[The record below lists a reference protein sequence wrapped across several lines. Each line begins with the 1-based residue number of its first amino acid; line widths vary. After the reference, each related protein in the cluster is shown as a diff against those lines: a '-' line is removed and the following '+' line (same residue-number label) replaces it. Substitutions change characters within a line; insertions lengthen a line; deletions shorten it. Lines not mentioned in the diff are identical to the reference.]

1 MALASNLAV
10 SERTLHRKLKQL
22 TGEAPKAFIDRVRMD
37 MVKTLLH
44 TSNQQVN
51 AIAMAFGYSD
61 EAVFRRLFRKQ
72 VGMSPLEYRRW
83 LGQRET

>member
-1 MALASNLAV
+1 M
-10 SERTLHRKLKQL
+10 
-22 TGEAPKAFIDRVRMD
+22 
-37 MVKTLLH
+37 
-44 TSNQQVN
+44 N